1 MEENVRIPE
10 NLLEA
15 NFADGD
21 ILTNLDVNKIIE
33 ILRTAVNANYQDIN
47 TGNTNITDI
56 SNRLKD
62 GVFSKAS
69 ENTLQNDDKMFPSSR
84 QVKNYVD
91 NTVASLISA
100 TLIGL
105 AGYDAAATQVLKN
118 VNGVLTW
125 VTEE

>member
-10 NLLEA
+10 NLLSA

-47 TGNTNITDI
+47 TGSTNIANITSKI
-56 SNRLKD
+56 KD

-91 NTVASLISA
+91 NTVASLVST

-105 AGYDAAATQVLKN
+105 AGYDVAATQVLKN

>member
-10 NLLEA
+10 NLLSA

-47 TGNTNITDI
+47 TGSTNIANITNKI
-56 SNRLKD
+56 KD

-91 NTVASLISA
+91 NTVASLVST

>member
-1 MEENVRIPE
+1 MEENTRIPE

-15 NFADGD
+15 DFADGD

-33 ILRTAVNANYQDIN
+33 ILKTAINANYADIK
-47 TGNTNITDI
+47 TDKTNIKDVTD
-56 SNRLKD
+56 RLKD
-62 GVFSKAS
+62 GTFSKSS
-69 ENTLQNDDKMFPSSR
+69 ETTLQNNDTMFPSSR

-91 NTVASLISA
+91 NTVATLVSA
-100 TLIGL
+100 TLTGL
-105 AGYDAAATQVLKN
+105 AGYDAATTQVLKN

>member
-10 NLLEA
+10 NLLSS

-56 SNRLKD
+56 SDRIKD
-62 GVFSKAS
+62 GTFSKAS
-69 ENTLQNDDKMFPSSR
+69 ETTLQNNDTMFPSSR

-91 NTVASLISA
+91 NTVASLVSA

-105 AGYDAAATQVLKN
+105 TGYDATTTQVLKN

>member
-10 NLLEA
+10 NLLGA

-91 NTVASLISA
+91 NTVASLVSA
-100 TLIGL
+100 TLTGL
-105 AGYDAAATQVLKN
+105 AGYDATATQVLKN